1 MKIGIITLPFNTNF
15 GGILQ
20 NFALQKVLKDMKHE
34 VVTIEKLKQYQLP
47 FSRRYLAYIKRIIKK
62 FIFQNNCEIF
72 FERNEKERFEIITK
86 EIRPFINRYIQLK
99 KYKEFKDIRKN
110 EYDAFI
116 VGSDQIWRPIY
127 FPDIT
132 KAYLS
137 FAKKWN
143 IKRIAYAVSFGTDK
157 WEYNE
162 EQSEKCKK
170 LISLFDGVS
179 VREFQ
184 GIELCKKYFN
194 IDAVQ
199 VLDPTLLL
207 SKEDYIKVFTE
218 EKAPQS
224 KGNFLVY
231 ILDSTE
237 EKETIIQEISNSKG
251 LIPFYT
257 NNPEV
262 ENTKI
267 NVYKRIQPNIAQWL
281 RGFHDADFVF
291 TDSFHACV
299 FSIIFQKPF
308 LVYGNVERGLS
319 RFFSLLCLFHLEDR
333 IILNRND
340 FKKVQ
345 NKEINWK
352 EVNIILEENKQKSFS
367 FIKQHLIV
375 QNKKAA
381 NK

>member
-20 NFALQKVLKDMKHE
+20 NFALQKVLKDMGHE
-34 VVTIEKLKQYQLP
+34 VTTIEKLKQYQLP
-47 FSRRYLAYIKRIIKK
+47 FPRRYLAYIKRIIKK
-62 FIFQNNCEIF
+62 IILQKDCEIF
-72 FERNEKERFEIITK
+72 FEQNEKKRFEIITK

-127 FPDIT
+127 FRDIAN
-132 KAYLS
+132 AYLS
-137 FAKKWN
+137 FAKGWN
-143 IKRIAYAVSFGTDK
+143 VKRIAYAGSFGTDQ
-157 WEYNE
+157 WEYRKA
-162 EQSEKCKK
+162 QTKKCKE

-184 GIELCKKYFN
+184 GVDLCKKYFN

-207 SKEDYIKVFTE
+207 TKEDYIKIFTE
-218 EKAPQS
+218 EIISQS

-231 ILDSTE
+231 ILDKTE
-237 EKETIIQEISNSKG
+237 EKEKIIQEISILKK
-251 LIPFYT
+251 LTPFYT
-257 NNPEV
+257 NNPNV
-262 ENTKI
+262 ENIRIK
-267 NVYKRIQPNIAQWL
+267 VSDRIQPSIAQWL
-281 RGFHDADFVF
+281 RGFYDADFVF

-308 LVYGNVERGLS
+308 LVYGNTKRGLS
-319 RFFSLLCLFHLEDR
+319 RFFSLLSLFHLEGR

-340 FKKVQ
+340 FNKVQ
-345 NKEINWK
+345 NKKINWK
-352 EVNIILEENKQKSFS
+352 EVNTILKEKQNESLNFLKSY
-367 FIKQHLIV
+367 L
-375 QNKKAA
+375 
-381 NK
+381 